1 MFGDEGK
8 LLRQV
13 VNVEDGIKLEFSVN
27 FSFIYIKDVFGNL
40 NVAKVAVVVVGEEM
54 VE

>member
-8 LLRQV
+8 LVRQV
-13 VNVEDGIKLEFSVN
+13 VNVEDGIKLEFSAN
-27 FSFIYIKDVFGNL
+27 IYLDKRFFGNL
-40 NVAKVAVVVVGEEM
+40 NVAEVAVVVVGEEM